1 METIKLLKKIY
12 WGFYL
17 FLIGII
23 NPIQIIASKWE
34 FITSSLPIF
43 VISILIILIA
53 ISIIFSIGLS
63 LMFIERNW
71 IYIIGISIILLF
83 LGKSMINESVSGFLF
98 HLTTDWIPLYYY
110 FKKLNKPLQ

>member
-43 VISILIILIA
+43 VISINTKF
-53 ISIIFSIGLS
+53 IFRL
-63 LMFIERNW
+63 
-71 IYIIGISIILLF
+71 
-83 LGKSMINESVSGFLF
+83 K
-98 HLTTDWIPLYYY
+98 
-110 FKKLNKPLQ
+110 